1 MKKFYITSQSIVDI
15 DNSIEVLVEGAS
27 IAECED
33 MQLTLVVF
41 DNKKAAEV
49 VGLLNKAG
57 IPVDNIKVQNE
68 NTLRVDSNEVTL
80 IKSASVYGVVFYYYP
95 MTSTLVLKEGEYI
108 SRRRRNL
115 ER

>member
-1 MKKFYITSQSIVDI
+1 MKKFYITSQSVVDI
-15 DNSIEVLVEGAS
+15 DNSIEVLVEGAF

-33 MQLTLVVF
+33 MQSTLVVF

-49 VGLLNKAG
+49 VGLLNEAG

-80 IKSASVYGVVFYYYP
+80 IESAHGVKFCYYP
-95 MTSTLVLKEGEYI
+95 RTSTLVLKEGEYI

-115 ER
+115 EK